1 MNDFMIEV
9 LSAATYIS
17 AILIILIGC
26 LVITTLLLYPLWYL
40 LNKVMYK
47 RTRGVVYF
55 VQFIRY
61 KKQFIK
67 WYKEQQP
74 NVHKG
79 EVKNNLF
86 K

>member
-1 MNDFMIEV
+1 MNDFIIEV

-17 AILIILIGC
+17 AVLIILIGS
-26 LVITTLLLYPLWYL
+26 LVVITLLLYPLWYL
-40 LNKVMYK
+40 LNKVIYK

-55 VQFIRY
+55 VQFVRF
-61 KKQFIK
+61 KKQFIR
-67 WYKEQQP
+67 WFKETRP